1 MTNYTK
7 AVDFAAKDSLTTGN
21 SAKIVKGTEIDT
33 EFNAISTAIATKA
46 NIAGPTFTGTVT
58 IPTATIS
65 TVIVPDA
72 SDGAT
77 IGSSSLEFSDIYL
90 ADGALIYLGDD
101 QDTTLTHVADTGILL
116 NSTRQ
121 LQFGDSGTYIHQSAD
136 GVLDLV
142 ADTEIEIN
150 ATTIDINGAAD
161 VSGNLAV
168 GGNLTVTGTA
178 TIAGNLTFGD
188 AASDTVAFT
197 ADVASN
203 LLPSAD
209 NSYDLGA
216 SGSEWKD
223 LFLDGTAHIDT
234 LDIDEN
240 AAIAGTLAVTG
251 VISPTTHIDMPDSA
265 NIKLGAAD
273 DLQMYHDGS
282 HSYITNATGTMKI
295 ATETSGIAVTIG
307 HTTSETTVADNL
319 TVTGDTSIGGN
330 LTVTGTTSFSGNQTF
345 GNAASDTVTFSAD
358 IASDLLPS
366 ADGTHDLGAS
376 GAEWED
382 LFIDGTANIDSL
394 VADTADINGG
404 TVDGAIIGGASA
416 AAGTFTTISGTTVT
430 ASTSLKTPL
439 IEYTDGDDAIT
450 IADGG
455 GVTIADLTA
464 TTADINGGTIDGT
477 VIGGASAAAGTF
489 AAITGTTG
497 TFSSNV
503 TISTADNTDTL
514 TLTSTDADASVGPTL
529 ALYRN
534 SSSPADSDIIGSID
548 FDGRNDN
555 SQDVQYS
562 RIITQL
568 VDASDGT
575 EDATLYIQTIA
586 GGTNQDRIT
595 IKSSETVFNEDSN
608 NLDFRVESDGNANR
622 LFVDAG
628 ADQVL
633 FGTTA
638 SRVMTGVTP
647 SIFQEGTSYDL
658 ASLGLVSNTNAANGA
673 YLMLGTSRG
682 TSNGSST
689 VVQDNDELGGIFWH
703 GADGTDI
710 ASAAGYI
717 TVNID
722 GTPGSNDMPG
732 SMHFATTADGASSA
746 TERMRIDSAGKIMVG
761 TSTANGHVS
770 IDPADG
776 VADEAYALFVRN
788 NEATDGRNYGLTVR
802 AGSTSADESFS
813 VRDHANASTYFTV
826 RGDGNVGIGVTPEAW
841 NSSWQALRIGDRGA
855 VYSQASTT
863 LGLAENVYY
872 DSGWKAIATAVGS
885 LMQFDSGGAFF
896 YHVPSVSAGAT
907 SSPSLRWKMTDTE
920 MTVYPTSGNSQTG
933 AIDIYGTNGSSFG
946 GSVIARS
953 RIASTTDGTAYGSY
967 QSFWTTNT
975 SNVLTEAM
983 RINDD
988 QRVMIGQTSPG
999 VSGLTSA
1006 KFSVGQ
1012 AIADYGVALIH
1023 TNASDPYG
1031 YVVKYTADVPNDDT
1045 HVFYLGGDS
1054 SAWRFYAASN
1064 GDVFTVSGTDIQA
1077 ISDKRLKENAND
1089 FTDGLKVLNTLN
1101 PVTYTWKEGYGQDKT
1116 GTQYGFLAQ
1125 DIEASSEVK
1134 ANMNLFSKKTLGVD
1148 PTFPK
1153 KDLIDDDIEY
1163 ASQLAA
1169 KDALYISAIQE
1180 LSKEIETLKA
1190 EVKALKE
1197 A

>member
-1 MTNYTK
+1 
-7 AVDFAAKDSLTTGN
+7 
-21 SAKIVKGTEIDT
+21 
-33 EFNAISTAIATKA
+33 
-46 NIAGPTFTGTVT
+46 
-58 IPTATIS
+58 
-65 TVIVPDA
+65 
-72 SDGAT
+72 
-77 IGSSSLEFSDIYL
+77 
-90 ADGALIYLGDD
+90 
-101 QDTTLTHVADTGILL
+101 
-116 NSTRQ
+116 
-121 LQFGDSGTYIHQSAD
+121 AD

-562 RIITQL
+562 RIISQI
-568 VDASDGT
+568 VDASDGA
-575 EDATLYIQTIA
+575 EDATLYVQTIA

-628 ADQVL
+628 QDKVL

-638 SRVMTGVTP
+638 SRAMSGVTP

-746 TERMRIDSAGKIMVG
+746 TERMRIDSSGRIIIG

-813 VRDHANASTYFTV
+813 VRDHANASTYFKV
-826 RGDGNVGIGVTPEAW
+826 RGDGNVGIGVAAP
-841 NSSWQALRIGDRGA
+841 
-855 VYSQASTT
+855 T
-863 LGLAENVYY
+863 LTLQTNT
-872 DSGWKAIATAVGS
+872 SATGS
-885 LMQFDSGGAFF
+885 LPTDGTVGVTTANSNIIIGAHNESNSATYSGIALETRTTGASRWLIANEWKSTYLGDLVFATRSGG
-896 YHVPSVSAGAT
+896 SA
-907 SSPSLRWKMTDTE
+907 SSPRLRMSNSE
-920 MTVYPTSGNSQTG
+920 LSVYPATGNSQTG

-999 VSGLTSA
+999 VSGFTSA
-1006 KFSVGQ
+1006 KFTVGQ
-1012 AIADYGVALIH
+1012 SVADYGVALIN
-1023 TNASDPYG
+1023 TNASD
-1031 YVVKYTADVPNDDT
+1031 
-1045 HVFYLGGDS
+1045 
-1054 SAWRFYAASN
+1054 
-1064 GDVFTVSGTDIQA
+1064 
-1077 ISDKRLKENAND
+1077 
-1089 FTDGLKVLNTLN
+1089 
-1101 PVTYTWKEGYGQDKT
+1101 
-1116 GTQYGFLAQ
+1116 
-1125 DIEASSEVK
+1125 
-1134 ANMNLFSKKTLGVD
+1134 
-1148 PTFPK
+1148 
-1153 KDLIDDDIEY
+1153 
-1163 ASQLAA
+1163 
-1169 KDALYISAIQE
+1169 
-1180 LSKEIETLKA
+1180 
-1190 EVKALKE
+1190 
-1197 A
+1197 